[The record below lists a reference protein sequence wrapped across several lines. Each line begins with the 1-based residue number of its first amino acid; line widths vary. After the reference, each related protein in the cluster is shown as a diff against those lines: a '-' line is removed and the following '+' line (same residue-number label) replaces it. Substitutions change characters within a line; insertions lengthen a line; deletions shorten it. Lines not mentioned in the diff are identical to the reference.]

1 MNTETKF
8 ATNQV
13 NLTKTALIAAC
24 ESKNRNIFSFFLYHP
39 FKKKTLFHY
48 ITRPLAS
55 VADIKTYISF
65 LFFLRRATTG
75 TKK

>member
-24 ESKNRNIFSFFLYHP
+24 ESKNRNLFSFFFIIL
-39 FKKKTLFHY
+39 FEKKHFF
-48 ITRPLAS
+48 S

>member
-24 ESKNRNIFSFFLYHP
+24 ESKNRNLFSFFFIIL
-39 FKKKTLFHY
+39 FEKKHFF
-48 ITRPLAS
+48 S

-65 LFFLRRATTG
+65 LFFLRRATTSA
-75 TKK
+75 KK

>member
-24 ESKNRNIFSFFLYHP
+24 ESKNRNLFSFFFIILSE
-39 FKKKTLFHY
+39 KKHFF
-48 ITRPLAS
+48 S